1 MSDMELRWVGLNE
14 LRAAIAKNPQNV
26 LDRTRVFLTRG
37 LAVYKKTIISSPW
50 VMGGSGG
57 GSPKDTGHLR
67 DTHVT
72 TVDALRATIGPNIQ
86 VAKYAP
92 YVHGIAGMARKRS
105 YQLRP
110 WLDYTK
116 QTNESKIET
125 LYRALLKDIV
135 SGLAK

>member
-1 MSDMELRWVGLNE
+1 MADMDIKWVGLNE

-50 VMGGSGG
+50 VMGGAGG
-57 GSPKDTGHLR
+57 GAPVDTGHLR

-72 TVDALRATIGPNIQ
+72 TIDALRATIGPNTQ
-86 VAKYAP
+86 VAKYAGA
-92 YVHGIAGMARKRS
+92 VHGTGVARKRS

-116 QTNESKIET
+116 QTNESKIES
-125 LYRALLKDIV
+125 LYRDLLKDIV
-135 SGLAK
+135 GGLAK